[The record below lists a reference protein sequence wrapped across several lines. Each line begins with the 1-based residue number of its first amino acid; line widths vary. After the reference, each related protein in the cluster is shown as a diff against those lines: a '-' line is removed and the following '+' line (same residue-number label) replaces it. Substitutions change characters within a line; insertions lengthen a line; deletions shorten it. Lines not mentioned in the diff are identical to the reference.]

1 MVYGVWSW
9 LVDSLGSAVYKDGVP
24 AVEARRVEMFT
35 GSSTDDDKTR
45 LVEAFKSP
53 TGNVRV
59 MVTTVAFGMGVN
71 IPDVDTVVHWG
82 APRSFLSYWQEVGRA
97 GRSGNPAIALLV
109 PYKRSTIKA
118 MCDEDFASSLKSQQC
133 VRRKTLL
140 ALLTK
145 EMDSAQLPTAASCDG
160 LCSVC
165 RCCRCQC

>member
-9 LVDSLGSAVYKDGVP
+9 LVDSLGSAVNKDGVP
-24 AVEARRVEMFT
+24 VVEARRVEMYT

-82 APRSFLSYWQEVGRA
+82 APRSFLGLLA
-97 GRSGNPAIALLV
+97 GGGPC
-109 PYKRSTIKA
+109 KA
-118 MCDEDFASSLKSQQC
+118 KLKSRHSSTC
-133 VRRKTLL
+133 
-140 ALLTK
+140 ALQK
-145 EMDSAQLPTAASCDG
+145 KHN
-160 LCSVC
+160 
-165 RCCRCQC
+165 